1 MAFQLQS
8 ILETTAFQFL
18 DEMLAEYHSDDGFAK
33 TNRWELII
41 SPPTGNRGNN
51 LSSNV
56 FAPIMAANSGEGVV
70 QKAALMCENF
80 SFPGRNL
87 DSQPDSNVYGP
98 ERELVNGY
106 SFGDISSTFRL
117 SSDHKEKQFFD
128 TWQRLAYNPQD
139 FSIGYYYDYVGEIRL
154 FQLDEKDKRRYG
166 IKLLEC
172 FPKTVDQMAV
182 TQGAGDL
189 QRVNVTWAY
198 RYWLSLADERNMP
211 RPLEDRLAEIAV
223 NTVTKNI
230 FSNIP
235 SVLTKLF

>member
-1 MAFQLQS
+1 MASQLKS
-8 ILETTAFQFL
+8 IFESTAFQFI
-18 DEMLAEYHSDDGFAK
+18 DEILGQYHSPDGFAK
-33 TNRWELII
+33 TNRFELII
-41 SPPTGNRGNN
+41 TPPTGYRG
-51 LSSNV
+51 SNQSGNI
-56 FAPIMAANSGEGVV
+56 FAPIMQQNTGEGVT
-70 QKAALMCENF
+70 QKVGVMCEAF

-87 DSQPDSNVYGP
+87 ESTPDTNVFGP
-98 ERELVNGY
+98 EREIVNGY

-117 SSDHKEKQFFD
+117 SSDQKEKQFFD

-139 FSIGYYYDYVGEIRL
+139 FSIGYYYDYIGEIRL
-154 FQLDEKDKRRYG
+154 YQLDEKDQRRYG

-211 RPLEDRLAEIAV
+211 RPLEDRLAEIAI
-223 NTVTKNI
+223 NTVSKNI
-230 FSNIP
+230 FNNIP
-235 SVLTKLF
+235 SVLRKLF

>member
-1 MAFQLQS
+1 MAFQLAS

-18 DEMLAEYHSDDGFAK
+18 DEVLAEFHSKDGFAK
-33 TNRWELII
+33 NNRWEILIT
-41 SPPTGNRGNN
+41 PPTGNRGGSTGNI
-51 LSSNV
+51 
-56 FAPIMAANSGEGVV
+56 FAPIMGANVGEGVT
-70 QKAALMCENF
+70 QKTALMCEAF

-87 DSQPDSNVYGP
+87 TTTPDTNLYGP
-98 ERELVNGY
+98 EREMVNGY
-106 SFGDISSTFRL
+106 TFGDIS

-154 FQLDEKDKRRYG
+154 YQLDEQDRRRYG

-172 FPKTVDQMAV
+172 FPKTVDQMTV

-198 RYWLSLADERNMP
+198 RYWLSLADEPNAP
-211 RPLEDRLAEIAV
+211 KPLEDRLAEIAI
-223 NTVTKNI
+223 NTISKNI
-230 FSNIP
+230 FNNIP
-235 SVLTKLF
+235 SVVRKLF